1 MANNSEFA
9 FTNINYYVGG
19 ASLAGSRSDAFE
31 WPAQPPVVVDI
42 VGYSDVTCSL

>member
-19 ASLAGSRSDAFE
+19 ASLAGVS
-31 WPAQPPVVVDI
+31 
-42 VGYSDVTCSL
+42 VGRVRVASSAAGCCGYARLQ